1 MKLTYK
7 VGVQLKFLKKKI
19 VFIYLIKLLHPQNRF
34 VLFSY
39 LFSLLLYPGNGS
51 ALCLSFWTSLY
62 GAGVGALRVY
72 MYDNTTNS
80 TGNPIW
86 ELYTGT
92 LTPDQWYKG
101 EVPLSLPRPFRV
113 SKTLL
118 FLRRVDSF

>member
-1 MKLTYK
+1 MHA
-7 VGVQLKFLKKKI
+7 F
-19 VFIYLIKLLHPQNRF
+19 FH
-34 VLFSY
+34 
-39 LFSLLLYPGNGS
+39 LYTGNGS
-51 ALCLSFWTSLY
+51 GLCLSFWTSLY

-80 TGNPIW
+80 TGDPIW

-113 SKTLL
+113 SNI
-118 FLRRVDSF
+118 SFSAISNSKQIHIKLPISSKEIFFKLKNL